1 MNVSLYQAA
10 AAMNAHSRWQEL
22 IAENL
27 AASSTPGFKK
37 NNISISA
44 TESGKFV
51 LPGGQKA
58 TYALP
63 SATAVTSFTPGE
75 IKASNGRT
83 DVAIDGPGMFE
94 IQLPDGSMAY
104 TRDGEFQVNTQG
116 QLMTKQGHLVMG
128 QGGPI
133 QLDPRN
139 PAPPSISASGDVS
152 QGTDNKGRIHIV
164 EFPDPKVLETAGG
177 GYFKPKDA
185 SLAPR
190 DVAQPS
196 VRQGFLE
203 MANTSPVTEMASLIT
218 VMRSF
223 EANQK
228 VIQMQDDRMGK
239 AISELTATS

>member
-1 MNVSLYQAA
+1 
-10 AAMNAHSRWQEL
+10 MNAHSRWQEL

-58 TYALP
+58 TYAMP
-63 SATAVTSFTPGE
+63 SATAVTSFSPGE

-83 DVAIDGPGMFE
+83 DIAIDGPGMFE

-104 TRDGEFQVNTQG
+104 TRDGEFQMNTQG

-139 PAPPSISASGDVS
+139 SAPPSISASGDVS

-164 EFPDPKVLETAGG
+164 EFSDPKVLETAGG
-177 GYFKPKDA
+177 GYFKPKDP
-185 SLAPR
+185 SISPH

-239 AISELTATS
+239 AITELTATS